1 MLKKLYVKLLYA
13 VNGIKISK
21 RTLSLFSEGV
31 LIRVLKDIIRFYE
44 ICPAVKSRIE
54 EVNILP
60 FYNNETTYAL
70 FEWNGMA
77 SGGDLRLNE
86 VFFTLGLQTMIE
98 DESERFNINKIN
110 GFDAVIFHEL
120 GHVLDQY
127 IIVKNTDDPYFF
139 NYQIKNKKSEE
150 AKKILT
156 NLIPLNKKYIKKNI
170 SWYACKNE
178 RECFAELI
186 AEIMTFSTSREPAKK
201 LKDYLIK
208 EGYFKKF

>member
-21 RTLSLFSEGV
+21 RTLSLFSDDV

-86 VFFTLGLQTMIE
+86 VFFTLGLKTMIN
-98 DESERFNINKIN
+98 DESKRFNVNEVD

-127 IIVKNTDDPYFF
+127 IIVKNTDEPYFL
-139 NYQIKNKKSEE
+139 NYQMKDNDSEE

-156 NLIPLNKKYIKKNI
+156 NLFPMNKKYIKKNI
-170 SWYACKNE
+170 SWYACKDE
-178 RECFAELI
+178 SECFAELI
-186 AEIMTFSTSREPAKK
+186 AEIMTSSTPREPAQK
-201 LKDYLIK
+201 LKKYLIEK
-208 EGYFKKF
+208 GYFKEF